1 MAELEGPL
9 LVVLGYA
16 SSDRRLK
23 SMQVEQLIGDRLRV
37 TVTSQTALV
46 LIAAKYLPRP
56 LRDLPTV
63 ILGNTLPADSPGAL
77 MSAVAGLPDHMTH
90 QQVIMMPDSDS
101 GLYQPWREPSGSALL
116 LRAPT
121 AYEISF
127 QRKAAIR
134 LLVDPE
140 TLPVPPVGQVLCRA
154 AEAVLGTA
162 QSETLLRVA
171 LHWAFACEISHRPWA
186 HNRTVLRHHAL
197 SAPEPNRQ
205 RLNDAPH
212 RLIVPQTVRLIATD
226 AVCSRSYTDAA
237 AAYDPGRLSASA
249 RSLVAAFLPS
259 AVTGRHPAHSEIRS
273 ALWILAY
280 CSPFESLGDEAPAM
294 LMAHTFGTRSIGEPQ
309 EALRHWCELLSLRD
323 DHPHGSWGPGHAPS
337 DLRAD
342 LRSASGLEMRD
353 VAAAVHWMLT
363 AMMAV
368 QDGGN
373 QLFTH
378 ETLVQLA
385 ENTLGDAAE
394 AALAF
399 AGEHL
404 TATVGQLR
412 DSLRLDDVAVTGD
425 SRADAAAHRRCIEQR
440 FVERPFIRFDDGT
453 VVPVGIPDA
462 VYGTIELCQAAHRGQ
477 DETPG
482 QRRQRIGNT
491 LGYFFEARVRE
502 MCHSLDG
509 RSHLVLDSDV
519 IDEVMDHE
527 VGRDTKRADVVIG
540 DNDGNYLV
548 VEATK
553 RNLLAGIRYGER
565 AALESWVED
574 HLGKR
579 EQALTTAEH
588 LRAITAA
595 CNVPP
600 PRSVACLVV
609 GDLPL
614 RQDVGLSAIFDA
626 RSGTR
631 LRPFLCGITEF
642 EILLERGRWGF
653 SVPTVA
659 LAWQYSGTDESLGLF
674 LSQHPSP

>member
-1 MAELEGPL
+1 
-9 LVVLGYA
+9 
-16 SSDRRLK
+16 
-23 SMQVEQLIGDRLRV
+23 MQVEQLIGDRLRV
-37 TVTSQTALV
+37 QVASQTALV

-63 ILGNTLPADSPGAL
+63 ILGNTLSADSPGAL
-77 MSAVAGLPDHMTH
+77 MLAVGGLPDHITH

-121 AYEISF
+121 AYDLSF
-127 QRKAAIR
+127 QRKAAIG
-134 LLVDPE
+134 LLEDPE
-140 TLPVPPVGQVLCRA
+140 TLSVPPVGHILRRA
-154 AEAVLGTA
+154 AEVVLGTA
-162 QSETLLRVA
+162 QPETLMRVA
-171 LHWAFACEISHRPWA
+171 MHWAFACEVSRRPWA

-197 SAPEPNRQ
+197 SVPELNRQ
-205 RLNDAPH
+205 RLNDSPH
-212 RLIVPQTVRLIATD
+212 RLVVPQTVRLIATD
-226 AVCSRSYTDAA
+226 AVCSRRYVDAA
-237 AAYDPGRLSASA
+237 AAYDPGRLSTPA

-259 AVTGRHPAHSEIRS
+259 AVTGRQPAHSEIRS

-280 CSPFESLGDEAPAM
+280 GSPFEALGDEAPAM

-309 EALRHWCELLSLRD
+309 EALRHWCGLLSLPD
-323 DHPHGSWGPGHAPS
+323 DHPHRSWGPGYMPS

-342 LRSASGLEMRD
+342 LRSALGLDMRD

-378 ETLVQLA
+378 ETLVRLA

-399 AGEHL
+399 ASEHL
-404 TATVGQLR
+404 TVTVGQLR

-425 SRADAAAHRRCIEQR
+425 SRADAAAYRRCIERQ

-453 VVPVGIPDA
+453 VVPVGTPDA
-462 VYGTIELCQAAHRGQ
+462 VYGTIELCQTAHRGQ
-477 DETPG
+477 DETPEH
-482 QRRQRIGNT
+482 RRQRIGKA
-491 LGYFFEARVRE
+491 LGHFFEARVRE

-519 IDEVMDHE
+519 IDEVMNRE

-565 AALESWVED
+565 AALESWIED
-574 HLGKR
+574 HLRKL
-579 EQALTTAEH
+579 EQATTTAEH
-588 LRAITAA
+588 LHTITAA
-595 CNVPP
+595 CNLPP
-600 PRSVACLVV
+600 PRLVACLVV

-642 EILLERGRWGF
+642 EILVGRGRWGF

-659 LAWQYSGTDESLGLF
+659 WAWQYGGTDESLGLF
-674 LSQHPSP
+674 LSRHPSP

>member
-1 MAELEGPL
+1 M
-9 LVVLGYA
+9 
-16 SSDRRLK
+16 R
-23 SMQVEQLIGDRLRV
+23 VEQLIGDRLRV
-37 TVTSQTALV
+37 KVTSQAALV

-63 ILGNTLPADSPGAL
+63 IWGHTPSADSPGAL
-77 MSAVAGLPDHMTH
+77 MLAVAGLPDHMTH

-101 GLYQPWREPSGSALL
+101 GLYQPWHEPAGSALL

-121 AYEISF
+121 AYDISLE
-127 QRKAAIR
+127 RSIAVE
-134 LLVDPE
+134 LLMDPE
-140 TLPVPPVGQVLCRA
+140 TLPVPPVGHILRRA

-162 QSETLLRVA
+162 QPETLLRVA
-171 LHWAFACEISHRPWA
+171 LHWAFACEVSHRPWA

-205 RLNDAPH
+205 RMSDCPH
-212 RLIVPQTVRLIATD
+212 RLVVPQTIRLIAAD
-226 AVCSRSYTDAA
+226 AVCSRRYIDAA
-237 AAYDPGRLSASA
+237 AAYDPGRLSAPA

-259 AVTGRHPAHSEIRS
+259 AVTGRQPAHSEIRS
-273 ALWILAY
+273 ALWILSY
-280 CSPFESLGDEAPAM
+280 GSPFEALGDEAPAM
-294 LMAHTFGTRSIGEPQ
+294 LMAHTFGTRSTGEPQ
-309 EALRHWCELLSLRD
+309 EALRHWCELLSLPD
-323 DHPHGSWGPGHAPS
+323 DHPHRSWVPGYAPS

-342 LRSASGLEMRD
+342 LRSASGLDMRD

-378 ETLVQLA
+378 ETLVRLA
-385 ENTLGDAAE
+385 ENTLGDAAD

-399 AGEHL
+399 ASEHL
-404 TATVGQLR
+404 TATVGRLR

-425 SRADAAAHRRCIEQR
+425 SRADAAAHRRCIEQQ

-453 VVPVGIPDA
+453 VVPVGTPDA

-477 DETPG
+477 DETAD

-491 LGYFFEARVRE
+491 LGHFFEARVKE

-509 RSHLVLDSDV
+509 HRHIVLDSDE
-519 IDEVMDHE
+519 IDRVMDRK
-527 VGRDTKRADVVIG
+527 GTRRGDVVIG

-548 VEATK
+548 IESTK
-553 RNLLAGIRYGER
+553 RNLRQGIRYGEQ
-565 AALESWVED
+565 AALESWIDV
-574 HLGKR
+574 HLGKL
-579 EQALTTAEH
+579 EQATTTAEH
-588 LRAITAA
+588 LPAITAA
-595 CNVPP
+595 CNAPP
-600 PRSVACLVV
+600 PRLVACLVV

-642 EILLERGRWGF
+642 ETLIGRGRWGF

-659 LAWQYSGTDESLGLF
+659 CAWQYNGTDESLGLF
-674 LSQHPSP
+674 LSRHPSP